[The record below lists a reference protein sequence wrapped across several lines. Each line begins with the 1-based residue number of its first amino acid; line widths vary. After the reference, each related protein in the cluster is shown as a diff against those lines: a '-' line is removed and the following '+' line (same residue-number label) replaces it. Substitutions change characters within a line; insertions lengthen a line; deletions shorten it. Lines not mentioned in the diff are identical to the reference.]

1 MVFLVR
7 SKAVVLMAL
16 MRCLSGMI
24 EFTAAVLMFKSDS
37 VEKAMKINAAL
48 ALIGPTVMVIVTSI
62 GIVSLSNKGFSISRF
77 LLILTGVTMIF
88 IGVGKG
94 K

>member
-48 ALIGPTVMVIVTSI
+48 ALIGPAVMVIVTSI